1 MATIAIIGGGIGGLT
16 TALTLQHFGFEAT
29 VYEQSP
35 AFREVGAAISV
46 WPNALRVYKA
56 LGLLEQVLANSGE
69 FSAAYIRT
77 ASGKI
82 LSRTRPSYELP
93 SICMHRADLLGV
105 LLQQVPE
112 RQLKP
117 GHKLASFTREQDK
130 WLLQFENGHQTTCD
144 LLIGAD
150 GINSVVRQQ
159 LLSDGAPIYRGY
171 NIWRGVARLSIEA
184 GYGSETMGKGAR
196 VGIVPIKD
204 GQFGWWAALNEPLG
218 QTDEPEGTRNKL
230 KRLFGSW
237 HDPIPA
243 LFDNT
248 EEILK
253 NPVGD
258 RLPTKGWS
266 RDRAVLLGDAAHP
279 TTPNLG
285 QGACMAIEGAWLL
298 AATLAKYG
306 LTDQA
311 LARYEALH
319 FPRTKDVTENSLMI
333 GKVGQQSSTFATGL
347 RNLVFSLMP
356 SSFTMKQ
363 IDKYF
368 GYDVTRVQV

>member
-1 MATIAIIGGGIGGLT
+1 M
-16 TALTLQHFGFEAT
+16 
-29 VYEQSP
+29 YEQSP
-35 AFREVGAAISV
+35 EFKEVGAAISV
-46 WPNALRVYKA
+46 WPNALRVYQA
-56 LGLLEQVLANSGE
+56 LGMLEQVLANSGE

-82 LSRTRPSYELP
+82 LSRTRPRYELP
-93 SICMHRADLLGV
+93 SICMHRADLLRV
-105 LLQQVPE
+105 LLQHVPE
-112 RQLKP
+112 QQLKA
-117 GHKLASFTREQDK
+117 GHKLASFTRQQDK
-130 WLLQFENGHQTTCD
+130 WLLQFENGYQATCD

-159 LLSDGAPIYRGY
+159 LIGDGPPLYRGY
-171 NIWRGVARLSIEA
+171 NIWRGVARLPLEV

-204 GQFGWWAALNEPLG
+204 GLFGWWVALNEPFG

-230 KRLFGSW
+230 KCLFGDW

-243 LFDNT
+243 LFERT

-258 RLPTKGWS
+258 RKPTRGWS
-266 RDRAVLLGDAAHP
+266 RDKAVLLGDAAHP

-298 AATLAKYG
+298 AAALAKHG
-306 LTDQA
+306 IGDAA
-311 LARYEALH
+311 LQRYEDLH
-319 FPRTKDVTENSLMI
+319 FPRTKDVNENSLMI
-333 GKVGQQSSTFATGL
+333 GKIGQQSGSVATAL
-347 RNLVFSLMP
+347 RNFAFAAMP
-356 SSFTMKQ
+356 SSLTMKQ

>member
-1 MATIAIIGGGIGGLT
+1 M
-16 TALTLQHFGFEAT
+16 
-29 VYEQSP
+29 YEQSP